1 MEEVIWSEGF
11 SSLEEQMQ
19 AYTELFY
26 LLQQGGEDMPE
37 LFEGQRRL
45 LGERE
50 RETGFPLP
58 SIRMRE
64 RYALTETEYWTMM
77 FGFCCEL
84 EGGLCLHCRERY
96 QEPWPTLQ
104 YSLHLLSL
112 VLPVDFSYVAG
123 LCGSEGALREI
134 LELPFEEGGLLQ
146 RPLRLKPKVFF
157 FLLTGREGELAGEE
171 LLMPKERARRR
182 EAQLGRL
189 IEDDHSAEEMIL
201 PADCRRQLEV
211 VLRLAR
217 AWQGKKGL
225 QLMFHGSSGTGK
237 TMAASILARELQL
250 PLFKVDLSRVF
261 DKYIGE
267 TEKHVDEIFRM
278 AEQGSYLLFFDEAD
292 ALFSKRT
299 GVRDSHDR
307 YANISAS
314 YLLQRMEDYEGIL
327 ILATNLKDH
336 FDDAFLRR
344 IRFVIRFRNLDRE
357 GREKLWNRALAG
369 EPPAAQDVDCGAL
382 ARAAELSPARICAAA
397 QVARLLASSDKSPV
411 ITRAHLM
418 EALELEA
425 AKDETALGRI

>member
-1 MEEVIWSEGF
+1 MEEAIWGEGF

-19 AYTELFY
+19 AYAELFY

-45 LGERE
+45 LGDRE
-50 RETGFPLP
+50 RETDFPLP
-58 SIRMRE
+58 SVCLRE
-64 RYALTETEYWTMM
+64 RYALTDTEYWTMM

-84 EGGLCLHCRERY
+84 EAGLCLHCRERY
-96 QEPWPTLQ
+96 QESRPTLQ
-104 YSLHLLSL
+104 YTLHLLSL

-123 LCGSEGALREI
+123 LCGEGALREI
-134 LELPFEEGGLLQ
+134 LELSHEGEALMQ
-146 RPLRLKPKVFF
+146 HPLRLRPKVFF
-157 FLLTGREGELAGEE
+157 FLLTGREGELTGETS
-171 LLMPKERARRR
+171 LLSGEQGRGRAS
-182 EAQLGRL
+182 QLGRL
-189 IEDDHSAEEMIL
+189 IEDSHSAEEMIL
-201 PADCRRQLEV
+201 PADCQRQLEI

-237 TMAASILARELQL
+237 TMAASVLARELQL

-278 AEQGSYLLFFDEAD
+278 AERDRYLLFFDEAD
-292 ALFSKRT
+292 ALFSRRT
-299 GVRDSHDR
+299 GVKDSHDR
-307 YANISAS
+307 YANVSAS
-314 YLLQRMEDYEGIL
+314 YLLQRMEEYEGIL

-411 ITRAHLM
+411 ITRAHLL